1 MRARERAGIWLF
13 SLHRG
18 RPSAEGG
25 TPRPVVFKRVDDFH
39 DYLYTTIYLV
49 LSYNQRQTPDLIER
63 LRSIGRPGTHPLLH
77 WTGAFHFTR
86 ACKWSVMAAIIVWL
100 LNMCLNTLN
109 ARTLVNATFGVSD
122 NIFFIILV
130 AYSNFHILL
139 LCWFVPVPIIFIGY
153 YFLSSKVKTIMYK
166 VFENEFAK
174 CGDINLVSL
183 TELYME
189 IYELNRSLNSCL
201 SFLFT
206 FVTGTMS
213 FVFLFVIMVSE
224 DDV

>member
-1 MRARERAGIWLF
+1 
-13 SLHRG
+13 
-18 RPSAEGG
+18 
-25 TPRPVVFKRVDDFH
+25 
-39 DYLYTTIYLV
+39 
-49 LSYNQRQTPDLIER
+49 
-63 LRSIGRPGTHPLLH
+63 
-77 WTGAFHFTR
+77 
-86 ACKWSVMAAIIVWL
+86 
-100 LNMCLNTLN
+100 
-109 ARTLVNATFGVSD
+109 
-122 NIFFIILV
+122 
-130 AYSNFHILL
+130 
-139 LCWFVPVPIIFIGY
+139 
-153 YFLSSKVKTIMYK
+153 MYK

-174 CGDINLVSL
+174 GGDINLVSL